1 MKVLI
6 AAAAAFAIASAPYQ
20 FHFPADHGSHP
31 SYQTE
36 WWYFTGH
43 LKSADG
49 RRFGYEV
56 TFFRARVRPQDV
68 ARARRILG
76 GSRWRGDQV
85 YAGHFA
91 LTDQNGGKFYH
102 AERVARS
109 ALGLGGAAVG
119 KLAVNADTWSLSGAP
134 LADRSRERMTLHAV
148 DGDTR
153 LDLTQTPLKPPA
165 VHGRDGLF
173 RKGACASCAS
183 HYYSYSRLHTQGALT
198 YAGKTFKVSGTSWM
212 DHEYGTN
219 QLLSEETGWDWMSL
233 QLDDGREVMLYLF
246 RRPDNTI
253 EPQSS
258 GSLIERDG
266 RVRPL
271 SLSQFTVTATS
282 RWRSAATHATYPGSW
297 RVRVPSASLDLN
309 VTPVLANQELVLRQT
324 PSYWEG
330 AVDIR
335 DAATNRSRGQGYVE
349 LTGYV
354 ERVIL

>member
-1 MKVLI
+1 MKLLI
-6 AAAAAFAIASAPYQ
+6 ALAAALSIATAPYQ
-20 FHFPADHGSHP
+20 FRFPADHGSHP

-49 RRFGYEV
+49 RRFGYEI

-85 YAGHFA
+85 YAAHFA
-91 LTDQNGGKFYH
+91 LTDQFGGKFFH
-102 AERVARS
+102 DERIARS

-119 KLAVNADTWSLSGAP
+119 KLAVNVDTWSLSGVP
-134 LADRSRERMTLHAV
+134 MADRSRERMTLHAD
-148 DGDTR
+148 DGEIR
-153 LDLTQTPLKPPA
+153 LDVTQIPLKPPA
-165 VHGRDGLF
+165 IHGRDGLF

-198 YAGKTFKVSGTSWM
+198 YAGRQLNVSGTSWM
-212 DHEYGTN
+212 DHEFGSN

-233 QLDDGREVMLYLF
+233 QLDDNRELMIYLF
-246 RRPDNTI
+246 RRPDNSI

-271 SLSQFTVTATS
+271 SLNEFSVTAMS
-282 RWRSAATHATYPGSW
+282 HLRSSATHAFYPASW
-297 RVRVPSASLDLN
+297 RVRVPSARLDLN
-309 VTPVLANQELVLRQT
+309 VAPVLDHQELVLRSS

-330 AVDIR
+330 AVDVR
-335 DAATNRSRGQGYVE
+335 DAVSNRSRGQGYVE

>member
-1 MKVLI
+1 MNVIL
-6 AAAAAFAIASAPYQ
+6 AAAAAFAIATAPYQ
-20 FHFPADHGSHP
+20 FRFPADHGSHP

-43 LKSADG
+43 IKVADG
-49 RRFGYEV
+49 RKFGYEV

-76 GSRWRGDQV
+76 SSRWRGDQV
-85 YAGHFA
+85 YAAHFA
-91 LTDQNGGKFYH
+91 LTDQQGGKFFH
-102 AERVARS
+102 AERIARS
-109 ALGLGGAAVG
+109 ALGLGGAAAG
-119 KLAVNADTWSLSGAP
+119 KLAINVDTWSLRGFPMA
-134 LADRSRERMTLHAV
+134 LHAD
-148 DGDTR
+148 DGDIR
-153 LDLTQTPLKPPA
+153 LDLTQKPLKPPA
-165 VHGRDGLF
+165 IHGHDGFF

-183 HYYSYSRLHTQGALT
+183 HYYSYSRLQTQGTLT
-198 YAGKTFKVSGTSWM
+198 YAGKTLRVSGTSWM
-212 DHEYGTN
+212 DHEFGSN

-233 QLDDGREVMLYLF
+233 QLDDGRELMIYLF

-271 SLSQFTVTATS
+271 SLNEFTVTATS
-282 RWRSAATHATYPGSW
+282 HWRSGATHASYPGSW

-309 VTPVLANQELVLRQT
+309 VTPVLANQELVLRSS

-330 AVDIR
+330 AADVR
-335 DAATNRSRGQGYVE
+335 DATTNRPRGQGYVE

>member
-1 MKVLI
+1 MKILI
-6 AAAAAFAIASAPYQ
+6 AAAAAFAIATAPYQ
-20 FHFPADHGSHP
+20 FNFPADHGSHP
-31 SYQTE
+31 NYQSE

-49 RRFGYEV
+49 RKFGYEV
-56 TFFRARVRPQDV
+56 TFFRARLRPQDV
-68 ARARRILG
+68 ARAKNILG
-76 GSRWRGDQV
+76 GSRWRGNEV
-85 YAGHFA
+85 YAAHFA
-91 LTDQNGGKFYH
+91 VTDQNGGKFFH
-102 AERVARS
+102 AERIARS
-109 ALGLGGAAVG
+109 ALGLGSAATG
-119 KLAVNADTWSLSGAP
+119 QLAVNVDTWSLSGKP
-134 LADRSRERMTLHAV
+134 LADRTRERMTLHAN
-148 DGDTR
+148 DGDMR

-173 RKGACASCAS
+173 RKGACGSCAS
-183 HYYSYSRLHTQGALT
+183 HYYSYTRLHSQGALV
-198 YAGKTFKVSGTSWM
+198 YAGQTLQVSGTSWM
-212 DHEYGTN
+212 DHEFGSN

-233 QLDDGREVMLYLF
+233 QLDDGRELMLYLF

-258 GSLIERDG
+258 GSVIERDG
-266 RVRPL
+266 RVRPI
-271 SLSQFTVTATS
+271 SLGQFSVTATS
-282 RWRSAATHATYPGSW
+282 RWRSPATHALYPASW

-330 AVDIR
+330 AVDVR
-335 DAATNRSRGQGYVE
+335 DAATNRARGQGYVE